1 MKQKYIF
8 FIKRLF
14 YYVYGEKFYKRFN
27 YDWSKYPSR
36 IEILQDIIRREKYK
50 SYLEVGCDNNENF
63 SQISIDNKVG
73 VDPLKGGTM
82 RMTSD
87 KFFENNKSTFDLIFL
102 DGLHT
107 YEQTIKDIDNSL
119 KFINEKGVIIIHDC
133 LPKKIWN
140 QIVPRAY
147 GHWNGDVWKAIV
159 HSRTYDYADTYTC
172 KADHG
177 LGVIF
182 KRKNKDRLNIQKK
195 NFKELKFADYY
206 NNHNKYM
213 NLVNHEELKNLF

>member
-73 VDPLKGGTM
+73 VDPLK
-82 RMTSD
+82 
-87 KFFENNKSTFDLIFL
+87 E
-102 DGLHT
+102 GLC
-107 YEQTIKDIDNSL
+107 E
-119 KFINEKGVIIIHDC
+119 
-133 LPKKIWN
+133 
-140 QIVPRAY
+140 
-147 GHWNGDVWKAIV
+147 
-159 HSRTYDYADTYTC
+159 
-172 KADHG
+172 
-177 LGVIF
+177 
-182 KRKNKDRLNIQKK
+182 
-195 NFKELKFADYY
+195 
-206 NNHNKYM
+206 
-213 NLVNHEELKNLF
+213 